1 MNKKARIS
9 IIKFATFCFLSFFL
23 SSSQAEVTLT
33 VGKSSA
39 DPSATDIPVAVSL
52 ENQDDQVKALQ
63 VDVCDVDDYLTC
75 TACETTDR
83 TADFTCMAS
92 EITTPDNPLY
102 GCCKVVLLS
111 LNANEDIIEAGEGA
125 IFTIN
130 YDVSN
135 EAPSDCRELTT
146 ENAIIIDENRQSLV
160 IITEPGGFCFHFLC
174 NSQADCDDGL
184 FCNGVESCED
194 DTCVH
199 SGDACS
205 PDLVCDEKN
214 DECVE
219 CLRDADCDEGVFCN
233 EDTHSCEPAI
243 TTTISS
249 TTTTPPVPPSTTTT
263 ILYIYGHVV
272 DSEGNGIQSIP
283 VYLETIT
290 EDKNKSTLTNTDGYF
305 QFPDLKEPMHYVWPE
320 SVHTYTPERKLVELN
335 NQPVYLKFVQ
345 IDEGCPITRIYGKS
359 SKEAN
364 ALRALRDSVLKNDP
378 VGRKLIHLYYDYNPM
393 IIKMLN
399 SDEAFKKQ
407 VKEMIDEVLE
417 LIGEIE

>member
-1 MNKKARIS
+1 MLLFS
-9 IIKFATFCFLSFFL
+9 
-23 SSSQAEVTLT
+23 
-33 VGKSSA
+33 
-39 DPSATDIPVAVSL
+39 
-52 ENQDDQVKALQ
+52 
-63 VDVCDVDDYLTC
+63 
-75 TACETTDR
+75 
-83 TADFTCMAS
+83 
-92 EITTPDNPLY
+92 LY
-102 GCCKVVLLS
+102 GLL
-111 LNANEDIIEAGEGA
+111 IEAGEGS
-125 IFTIN
+125 IINLN
-130 YDVSN
+130 YDVSS
-135 EAPSDCRELTT
+135 EAQKCRTLDP
-146 ENAIIIDENRQSLV
+146 ENLSIRDKDYHSLDAISV
-160 IITEPGGFCFHFLC
+160 SGGFCFPC

-233 EDTHSCEPAI
+233 EDTHTCEPAI

-263 ILYIYGHVV
+263 IPYIYGHVV

-305 QFPDLKEPMHYVWPE
+305 IFPDLKEPMHYVWPE